1 MDFDATSFELPFAD
15 LIQRIAGPAP
25 ALPWPD
31 RRALVGR
38 AVTLLRSVTDGAQ
51 AARALSLLAKD
62 PKWEVRK
69 AVADQLLHLPESL
82 YEQLIPLLANDPNT
96 FVADS
101 VKREMSRRS
110 IQSAGEKRRQ
120 SKPVKRT
127 ADELEARFGLEGL
140 KLAMKLAEKKT
151 EQVIRTAVHDIKG
164 ILTPIKPSLD
174 SLRDSAGDR
183 IGKRRID
190 RVIGGVNY
198 LEQMLA
204 DMRQWSD
211 EIELT
216 LGEEDLVELIGS
228 SAQDAIDH
236 LAGQGRDCGKV
247 SFQITASANP
257 RLRVSRP
264 QLQMA
269 FTNIIKNGMEAHAVS
284 NVEFAAGSV
293 TASVSVEDDI
303 IRIQIADNGKGMCA
317 RDLEKLL
324 EFVPGNTSKKHLGT
338 GYGLPIAKRYIEAHG
353 GKLTVMS
360 QEDKGTTVVVL
371 LPHPPKLEHTHDHRT
386 HCR

>member
-1 MDFDATSFELPFAD
+1 MHPAVSAPVPAHFDRRLARSAAE
-15 LIQRIAGPAP
+15 I
-25 ALPWPD
+25 PWPE
-31 RRALVGR
+31 RRELVPR
-38 AVTLLRSVTDGAQ
+38 VVTVLRSSTDGVH
-51 AARALSLLAKD
+51 AAKLLLQLAKD

-69 AVADQLLHLPESL
+69 AVADHLLHLPEVL
-82 YEQLIPLLANDPNT
+82 YDQVIPLLAKDPNT

-101 VKREMSRRS
+101 VRREMGRRS

-120 SKPVKRT
+120 SRPFKR
-127 ADELEARFGLEGL
+127 AAEEIEARFGPEALRY
-140 KLAMKLAEKKT
+140 AMKLAEKKT

-174 SLRDSAGDR
+174 GLRETASDR
-183 IGKRRID
+183 TGKRRVD

-216 LGEEDLVELIGS
+216 LGEEDLVEVIES
-228 SAQDAIDH
+228 AAQDAIDH
-236 LAGQGRDCGKV
+236 LNAQGRPCGTV
-247 SFQITASANP
+247 DFQMHAEARP
-257 RLRVSRP
+257 RLRLSRP

-269 FTNIIKNGMEAHAVS
+269 FTNIVKNGIEAHAVS
-284 NVEFAAGSV
+284 NTEFMSGSV
-293 TASVSVEDDI
+293 TVSITTLDEIVQV
-303 IRIQIADNGKGMCA
+303 QIADSGKGMSG
-317 RDLEKLL
+317 RDLEKLV

-353 GKLTVMS
+353 GKLTIAS
-360 QEDKGTTVVVL
+360 EQDKGTTVTIL
-371 LPHPPKLEHTHDHRT
+371 LPLEMKFQTT
-386 HCR
+386 Q

>member
-1 MDFDATSFELPFAD
+1 MDFDANSSELPLAE
-15 LIQRIAGPAP
+15 LIDRISDPSP
-25 ALPWPD
+25 TLPWPA
-31 RRALVGR
+31 RRDLVGR
-38 AVTLLRSVTDGAQ
+38 AVTLLRTIADGPM
-51 AARALSLLAKD
+51 AAKVLTLLAKD

-69 AVADQLLHLPESL
+69 AVADHLLHLPEPL
-82 YEQLIPLLANDPNT
+82 YEQLIPTLANDPNT

-101 VKREMSRRS
+101 VKREMGRRS

-120 SKPVKRT
+120 SRPVKRT
-127 ADELEARFGLEGL
+127 ADEIEARFGPEGL

-174 SLRDSAGDR
+174 SMRDAPSDR
-183 IGKRRID
+183 MGKRRID

-204 DMRQWSD
+204 DMRQWAD
-211 EIELT
+211 EIELA
-216 LGEEDLVELIGS
+216 LGEEDLVELIES

-236 LAGQGRDCGKV
+236 LAAQGRDCRHV
-247 SFQITASANP
+247 AFQMNASANP

-269 FTNIIKNGMEAHAVS
+269 FTNIIKNGLEAHAVS
-284 NVEFAAGSV
+284 NVEFTGGAVNV
-293 TASVSVEDDI
+293 TVTVEERI
-303 IRIQIADNGKGMCA
+303 IRIEVTDTGKGMSA

-353 GKLTVMS
+353 GKLTMMS
-360 QEDKGTTVVVL
+360 EEDKGTTVVVL
-371 LPHPPKLEHTHDHRT
+371 LPLD
-386 HCR
+386 

>member
-1 MDFDATSFELPFAD
+1 MDFDPANSELPLPELSRRLAD
-15 LIQRIAGPAP
+15 GDMGLS
-25 ALPWPD
+25 WPE
-31 RRALVGR
+31 RRDLVGR
-38 AVTLLRSVTDGAQ
+38 AVTVLRSSTDGVH
-51 AARALSLLAKD
+51 AAKLLMQLVRD

-69 AVADQLLHLPESL
+69 AVADHLLHIPEAL
-82 YEQLIPLLANDPNT
+82 YEQLIPLLAKDPNT

-101 VKREMSRRS
+101 VRREMGRRS
-110 IQSAGEKRRQ
+110 IQSGGEKRRQ
-120 SKPVKRT
+120 SRPFKRT
-127 ADELEARFGLEGL
+127 AEEIESRFGPEALRY
-140 KLAMKLAEKKT
+140 AMKLAEKKT

-174 SLRDSAGDR
+174 SLRDAAPDR

-216 LGEEDLVELIGS
+216 LTEEDLVEIIE
-228 SAQDAIDH
+228 SAAHDAIDH
-236 LAGQGRDCGKV
+236 LSAQGRGCGKV
-247 SFQITASANP
+247 AYQMNADIQT

-269 FTNIIKNGMEAHAVS
+269 FTNIIKNGIEAHAVS
-284 NVEFAAGSV
+284 NAEFATGSV
-293 TASVSVEDDI
+293 TVSVTADEHI
-303 IRIQIADNGKGMCA
+303 VRVEIADRGKGMNI
-317 RDLEKLL
+317 RDLEKLV

-353 GKLTVMS
+353 GRLTVTS
-360 QEDKGTTVVVL
+360 EQDKGTTVLVL
-371 LPHPPKLEHTHDHRT
+371 LPLESKPETSP
-386 HCR
+386 

>member
-1 MDFDATSFELPFAD
+1 MDFDTASSELPFAD
-15 LIQRIAGPAP
+15 LVQRIAGPAST
-25 ALPWPD
+25 LSWPD
-31 RRALVGR
+31 RRELVAR
-38 AVTLLRSVTDGAQ
+38 AVTMLRTAGDGAQ
-51 AARALSLLAKD
+51 AAKALSLLAKD
-62 PKWEVRK
+62 AKWEVRK
-69 AVADQLLHLPESL
+69 AVADQLLYLPESL

-120 SKPVKRT
+120 SRPVKRI
-127 ADELEARFGLEGL
+127 ADDIEARFGPEGL
-140 KLAMKLAEKKT
+140 RLAMKLAEKKT

-174 SLRDSAGDR
+174 SLRDDASDR
-183 IGKRRID
+183 MGTRRID
-190 RVIGGVNY
+190 RIIGGVNY

-211 EIELT
+211 EIELA
-216 LGEEDLVELIGS
+216 LGEEDLVELIES

-236 LAGQGRDCGKV
+236 LDAQGRDCRHV
-247 SFQITASANP
+247 AFQLNASANP

-269 FTNIIKNGMEAHAVS
+269 FTNIIKNGLEAHAVS
-284 NVEFAAGSV
+284 NVEFTQGAVNV
-293 TASVSVEDDI
+293 TVTVEERI
-303 IRIQIADNGKGMCA
+303 IRIEVTDTGKGMSA

-353 GKLTVMS
+353 GKLTLMS
-360 QEDKGTTVVVL
+360 EEDKGTTVVVL
-371 LPHPPKLEHTHDHRT
+371 LPLD
-386 HCR
+386 

>member
-1 MDFDATSFELPFAD
+1 MDFDTASSEMPFVD
-15 LIQRIAGPAP
+15 LVQRIAGPATT
-25 ALPWPD
+25 LSWPD
-31 RRALVGR
+31 RRELVAR
-38 AVTLLRSVTDGAQ
+38 AVTLLRTAGDGAQ
-51 AARALSLLAKD
+51 AAKALSLLAKD
-62 PKWEVRK
+62 AKWEVRK

-120 SKPVKRT
+120 SRPVKRI
-127 ADELEARFGLEGL
+127 ADEIEARFGPEGL

-174 SLRDSAGDR
+174 SLRDASSDR
-183 IGKRRID
+183 MGKRRID

-211 EIELT
+211 EIELA
-216 LGEEDLVELIGS
+216 LGEEDLVELIES

-236 LAGQGRDCGKV
+236 LDAQGRDCRHV
-247 SFQITASANP
+247 VFQMNASANP

-269 FTNIIKNGMEAHAVS
+269 FTNIIKNGLEAHAVS
-284 NVEFAAGSV
+284 NVEFTQGAVNVAV
-293 TASVSVEDDI
+293 TVEERI
-303 IRIQIADNGKGMCA
+303 IRIEVTDTGKGMSA

-353 GKLTVMS
+353 GKLTLMS
-360 QEDKGTTVVVL
+360 EEDKGTTVVVL
-371 LPHPPKLEHTHDHRT
+371 LPLD
-386 HCR
+386 

>member
-1 MDFDATSFELPFAD
+1 MDFDTASSELSLAE
-15 LIQRIAGPAP
+15 LVQRIAGPAP
-25 ALPWPD
+25 TLAWPD
-31 RRALVGR
+31 RRELVAR
-38 AVTLLRSVTDGAQ
+38 AVTLLRTAADGAQ
-51 AARALSLLAKD
+51 AAKALSLLAKD
-62 PKWEVRK
+62 AKWEVRK

-120 SKPVKRT
+120 SRPVKRI
-127 ADELEARFGLEGL
+127 ADEIEARFGSEGL

-174 SLRDSAGDR
+174 SLRDAASDR
-183 IGKRRID
+183 MGKRRID

-211 EIELT
+211 EIELA
-216 LGEEDLVELIGS
+216 LGEEDLVELIES
-228 SAQDAIDH
+228 SAQDAIDY
-236 LAGQGRDCGKV
+236 LAAQGRDCRYV
-247 SFQITASANP
+247 AFQMNASANP

-269 FTNIIKNGMEAHAVS
+269 FTNIIKNGLEAHAVS
-284 NVEFAAGSV
+284 NVEFNQGAVNATV
-293 TASVSVEDDI
+293 TVEENIVRVEMTDT
-303 IRIQIADNGKGMCA
+303 GKGMSA

-353 GKLTVMS
+353 GKLTLMS
-360 QEDKGTTVVVL
+360 EEDKGTTVVVL
-371 LPHPPKLEHTHDHRT
+371 LPLDSHLETT
-386 HCR
+386 P